1 MLVIG
6 DIIRLNA
13 KRFPNKKAL
22 ITDEDYL
29 TYFDLNS
36 KANQLAHGLLARGTK
51 PGDRISIIAFNS
63 LDWMVVFFAVAKIGA
78 ILVPINFRYKKDE
91 FVYLLNHSGSNCLFF
106 GPDFT
111 SLVEEVQKEANNPP
125 FLIQTDTREKTGG
138 MAAFMEGMPT
148 TEPTVNVEA
157 TWPFSIIYT
166 SGTTGKPKGALT
178 QHCSLMHNYISM
190 MVDCDVQDDEV
201 CLASLPFFHTA
212 GIHCL
217 CAPVFLKGGTC
228 VIISPGFDA
237 EKVLD
242 TIARHRITT
251 TLWVPTQL
259 AILLNS
265 PQIDKYDISSLK
277 KVWYGSSPIP
287 PPVLEASLKKIKAD
301 FYQVYGETE
310 TLMVSVQ
317 RPEDHFGERSQYTG
331 REFFNAELRIVDEKG
346 LDVEIGGVGE
356 IISRQQGS
364 GMLCYYKDEEV
375 TGETIRD
382 GWIHTGDLARVED
395 GGYFTIVDRIK
406 DLIISG
412 GENVYPKEIENI
424 ISTHPAVKEVAVYG
438 IPDDLW
444 GESVCAA
451 VVRNDGQKVDE
462 KDIINFCAD
471 KLSKYKKP
479 SRVIFMEE
487 LPRNSLGKV
496 TKNNLRQP
504 FWAGRTRR
512 I

>member
-1 MLVIG
+1 
-6 DIIRLNA
+6 
-13 KRFPNKKAL
+13 
-22 ITDEDYL
+22 
-29 TYFDLNS
+29 
-36 KANQLAHGLLARGTK
+36 
-51 PGDRISIIAFNS
+51 
-63 LDWMVVFFAVAKIGA
+63 
-78 ILVPINFRYKKDE
+78 
-91 FVYLLNHSGSNCLFF
+91 
-106 GPDFT
+106 
-111 SLVEEVQKEANNPP
+111 
-125 FLIQTDTREKTGG
+125 
-138 MAAFMEGMPT
+138 
-148 TEPTVNVEA
+148 
-157 TWPFSIIYT
+157 
-166 SGTTGKPKGALT
+166 
-178 QHCSLMHNYISM
+178 
-190 MVDCDVQDDEV
+190 
-201 CLASLPFFHTA
+201 
-212 GIHCL
+212 
-217 CAPVFLKGGTC
+217 
-228 VIISPGFDA
+228 
-237 EKVLD
+237 
-242 TIARHRITT
+242 
-251 TLWVPTQL
+251 
-259 AILLNS
+259 
-265 PQIDKYDISSLK
+265 
-277 KVWYGSSPIP
+277 
-287 PPVLEASLKKIKAD
+287 
-301 FYQVYGETE
+301 
-310 TLMVSVQ
+310 
-317 RPEDHFGERSQYTG
+317 
-331 REFFNAELRIVDEKG
+331 
-346 LDVEIGGVGE
+346 
-356 IISRQQGS
+356 
-364 GMLCYYKDEEV
+364 MLCYYKDEEV